1 MAASNG
7 SEFFELD
14 VEFEA
19 DNTFP
24 RASNAES
31 VAGDEAELRLAAME
45 RLPSQRRTN
54 TSSVRRT
61 PEEPDSGGER
71 ADAIDVRKLNRFNRE
86 LVVRRALDTA
96 DQDNFKLL
104 SGIKERL
111 DRCMHKVNYVEI

>member
-19 DNTFP
+19 DSSFP
-24 RASNAES
+24 RPSNAET
-31 VAGDEAELRLAAME
+31 VAGDEAELRRAAIE
-45 RLPSQRRTN
+45 RLPSQRRSNLAST
-54 TSSVRRT
+54 TRT
-61 PEEPDSGGER
+61 PEERDGCGEST
-71 ADAIDVRKLNRFNRE
+71 DAFDVRKLDRFNRE
-86 LVVRRALDTA
+86 LLVRRALDTT

-111 DRCMHKVNYVEI
+111 DR

>member
-7 SEFFELD
+7 SEFLELD
-14 VEFEA
+14 VDA
-19 DNTFP
+19 DNSFP
-24 RASNAES
+24 RPSNAES

-61 PEEPDSGGER
+61 PEEPDSGGESTE
-71 ADAIDVRKLNRFNRE
+71 AINVRKLNRFNRE

-111 DRCMHKVNYVEI
+111 DRCMHKVNYVVI